1 MFKTQRFQI
10 FGQVLI
16 SRDVAHGIMTQVQI
30 GQRFPQGA
38 LSLALLPS
46 DAQDLKVSDEIHTQI
61 KVFQHLESGQSHRYF
76 MQAVVS
82 QEESPQ
88 SS

>member
-1 MFKTQRFQI
+1 MFKTQCFQI
-10 FGQVLI
+10 SGQVLI

-61 KVFQHLESGQSHRYF
+61 KVFQHLESGQSLRYF